1 MVVTLWG
8 VKPIAMLRSNNGG
21 AKGGVNNLCRK
32 AKAIRCRATTM
43 GKLSGEQVAVT
54 WRK

>member
-8 VKPIAMLRSNNGG
+8 VKPIAMLWSNSGG
-21 AKGGVNNLCRK
+21 AKGGVNDLCRK
-32 AKAIRCRATTM
+32 AKAIRCRTTTM